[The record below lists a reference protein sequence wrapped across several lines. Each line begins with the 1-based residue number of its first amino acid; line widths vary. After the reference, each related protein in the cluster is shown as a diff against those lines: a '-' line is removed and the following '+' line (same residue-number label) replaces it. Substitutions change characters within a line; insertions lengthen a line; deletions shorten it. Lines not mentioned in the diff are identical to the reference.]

1 MSDVTLHLDPKALL
15 DAGFVSL
22 SDIKSLNEAGLY
34 DLKNSGLRL
43 CLPQIARLRSVS
55 YQRLR
60 NYHLCGGFRL
70 DKDNK
75 LSIYDAMRLDLSDIT
90 DLDNRT
96 GDKKRKR
103 TALKNLR
110 TR

>member
-1 MSDVTLHLDPKALL
+1 MSDVTLQMDPQARL

-22 SDIKSLNEAGLY
+22 SDLQSLNEAGLY
-34 DLKNSGLRL
+34 NLKNSGLRL
-43 CLPQIARLRSVS
+43 CLPQIARLRGVS

-75 LSIYDAMRLDLSDIT
+75 LSLYDAMRLDLSDIT
-90 DLDNRT
+90 DLDSRT

>member
-1 MSDVTLHLDPKALL
+1 MPDVTLHIDTKTLL

-22 SDIKSLNEAGLY
+22 TDIKSLNEAGLY
-34 DLKNSGLRL
+34 NLKNSGLRL
-43 CLPQIARLRSVS
+43 CLPQIARLRGVS

-60 NYHLCGGFRL
+60 NYRLCGGFRL

-75 LSIYDAMRLDLSDIT
+75 LSLYDAMRLDLSDIT
-90 DLDNRT
+90 DIDSRT

-103 TALKNLR
+103 TALKNIK
-110 TR
+110 TQ